1 VQEERTFFPSAEAE
15 PIQLEGVIHI
25 PAVGTLPH
33 PAVVVCHPHSLHG
46 GSADVPVITATA
58 RELARRGILAL
69 RFNFRGVGSSEG
81 TFGDGVAEMAD
92 VAGAVEHLTNRE
104 GVDRDRLYL
113 VGYSFG
119 ASVGL
124 RYVETDPRIRAVVAL
139 CLPLGPMTIG
149 SLDEDFWRSYA
160 QPKLFLAGDRDDIC
174 PLSELRPLV
183 EGLPDPKKLIVLD
196 GADHFLWRREEEVAK
211 HIAGF
216 LAGVSLS
223 GSETETMT

>member
-1 VQEERTFFPSAEAE
+1 VQEERIFFPSAEPE
-15 PIQLEGVIHI
+15 PVQLEGVIHI

-46 GSADVPVITATA
+46 GSADVPVIAATA
-58 RELARRGILAL
+58 RELARRGIMAL

-81 TFGDGVAEMAD
+81 SYGDGVAEVAD
-92 VAGAVEHLTNRE
+92 VAGAVEHLMARE

-113 VGYSFG
+113 MGYSFG

-124 RYVETDPRIRAVVAL
+124 RYVETDPRIRAVAAL

-149 SLDEDFWRSYA
+149 SLDEDFWRSYT

-183 EGLPDPKKLIVLD
+183 DRLPDPKKLIVLD
-196 GADHFLWRREEEVAK
+196 GADHFLWGREEKVAK

-216 LAGVSLS
+216 IVEVSLS
-223 GSETETMT
+223 RSGTMT